1 MHRAPLL
8 VSLILFASC
17 GARWQVLDPHDPYAE
32 VNLEPSQ
39 RQARETHGHRDFA
52 RLFTPVWAAT
62 VQALHADGVA
72 VPESAREAARHSRTE
87 VMVELEGLWLQVVE
101 REPGRTCVLLRF
113 RELDP
118 EAGRRA
124 AKALLDEIQ
133 MRL

>member
-1 MHRAPLL
+1 
-8 VSLILFASC
+8 
-17 GARWQVLDPHDPYAE
+17 
-32 VNLEPSQ
+32 
-39 RQARETHGHRDFA
+39 
-52 RLFTPVWAAT
+52 
-62 VQALHADGVA
+62 
-72 VPESAREAARHSRTE
+72 
-87 VMVELEGLWLQVVE
+87 MVELEGLWLQVVE